1 MYDWFLGNRERHPK
15 ELISFVFIFTTIGIL
30 SRASFIRL
38 SYSNVANLLAVLPR
52 WQWHWRSFKHI
63 NYMGASLFSCT
74 RVFWISL
81 HPESWGCWMRY
92 RGSAVSHPTGG
103 LGGQRLGIAHSQH
116 LRSQVLAKSYMR
128 KDSEVGLLPP
138 PFPLL
143 AQELH
148 LHSHVVQIFSE

>member
-1 MYDWFLGNRERHPK
+1 MSLE
-15 ELISFVFIFTTIGIL
+15 IFQT
-30 SRASFIRL
+30 
-38 SYSNVANLLAVLPR
+38 
-52 WQWHWRSFKHI
+52 H
-63 NYMGASLFSCT
+63 YMGASHFSCT

-116 LRSQVLAKSYMR
+116 PRSQVLAKSYMR

-148 LHSHVVQIFSE
+148 LHSYVVQAFLNRWIRLQQSHNGVMFLHHWYLWYLMLRQCHLKRHISLKWKLLFGVLNRTF